1 MSKKFKSIKKGL
13 HEAIANAEGGMPDT
27 RIHLP
32 DHGSLLSLPNYFD
45 GNCTQMYLRRAKMRK
60 NKISIEDFKNDEA
73 LSLHSRE
80 SKEVARSLDAKA
92 ESLPY
97 SKART
102 IKEFKDFFTT
112 LTPKRSKLS

>member
-60 NKISIEDFKNDEA
+60 IKF
-73 LSLHSRE
+73 LS
-80 SKEVARSLDAKA
+80 K
-92 ESLPY
+92 
-97 SKART
+97 
-102 IKEFKDFFTT
+102 T
-112 LTPKRSKLS
+112 LKMMRR